1 MSVSGLDDFGVGLV
15 DFVGGWGRISFSWLW
30 CCEKFCGRFGGC
42 GFEFRDGGFFFGEI
56 LVVAEKWVE
65 IVGWGFESVEAGV

>member
-1 MSVSGLDDFGVGLV
+1 MTGEEFRSLGYGVG
-15 DFVGGWGRISFSWLW
+15 
-30 CCEKFCGRFGGC
+30 EKFCGRFGGC

-56 LVVAEKWVE
+56 LVVAEKSVE